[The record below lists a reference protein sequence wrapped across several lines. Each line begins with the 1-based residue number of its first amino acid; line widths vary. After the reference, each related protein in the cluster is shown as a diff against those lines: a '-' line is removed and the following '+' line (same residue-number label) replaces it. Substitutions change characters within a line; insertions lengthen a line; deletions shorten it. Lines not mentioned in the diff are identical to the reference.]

1 MADNPFAEF
10 SLERAIGLRWTLRD
24 IQAGRLKLSPVSDED
39 LRELVELGLIELQ
52 DDDEPRLTPSGAA
65 VLSG

>member
-10 SLERAIGLRWTLRD
+10 SLEQAIGLRWTLRD

-39 LRELVELGLIELQ
+39 LDILATLGLIEVV
-52 DDDEPRLTPSGAA
+52 DGGPVLTPAGTA

>member
-24 IQAGRLKLSPVSDED
+24 IQADRLELSPVSDED
-39 LRELVELGLIELQ
+39 LRVLVELGLIELH
-52 DDDEPRLTPSGAA
+52 DDGPELTPSGAA